1 MFDSGVILKEEVR
14 CWSLSGIKGLMHH
27 SETITS
33 YIFYFSALAV
43 SKPNDQMYPYDF
55 RDAVKKKVT
64 INTCNRFDCK
74 TVDVGDIFCRGMV

>member
-1 MFDSGVILKEEVR
+1 M
-14 CWSLSGIKGLMHH
+14 
-27 SETITS
+27 

-74 TVDVGDIFCRGMV
+74 TVDGEYFLSGDGIVRMNVSSGGRSVIGRI